1 MEKLSADALRL
12 ALVTASMEYYKKYV
26 EGNQDFDNS
35 EQIKEELG
43 KLEAA
48 GLGGTKNAE
57 TLRTILES
65 KKYKSALGPEKLDL
79 KKVNEITSWIK
90 ESYPDALV
98 VTYEDFFAILKKYNL
113 YCGPISTFSG
123 FIPSENVSQIAKA
136 SNALNSL
143 NLNYVSWVEAVRID
157 SRMSKDMT
165 KRLFVKDDKTIEEVS
180 ISSEMIPFP
189 TDIVVLEAGK
199 FTVES
204 REYDILDGTCTVIL
218 DQQIT
223 WTEHPQEYSDAMLAY
238 RKRWNNTIDLS
249 CEDFFKMKQFV
260 QTGSKLQAV
269 KHVKESAKCGLKEAK
284 DFVDTYCDYVL

>member
-35 EQIKEELG
+35 EQIKEELD

-48 GLGGTKNAE
+48 GLGGTKNADA
-57 TLRTILES
+57 LRTILES

-143 NLNYVSWVEAVRID
+143 NLNYVSWVEAARID

-165 KRLFVKDDKTIEEVS
+165 KRLVEYFSRFPFVFKGIDRGYQYMRSIGGSYKEEDYLHLGTSYLDHNTWLIAAPYDTMENNIRIEIFSKAE
-180 ISSEMIPFP
+180 E
-189 TDIVVLEAGK
+189 D
-199 FTVES
+199 
-204 REYDILDGTCTVIL
+204 
-218 DQQIT
+218 
-223 WTEHPQEYSDAMLAY
+223 
-238 RKRWNNTIDLS
+238 RKRSID
-249 CEDFFKMKQFV
+249 
-260 QTGSKLQAV
+260 
-269 KHVKESAKCGLKEAK
+269 KHVIHHLNVSRCRN
-284 DFVDTYCDYVL
+284 DYRAISV